1 MSKLMM
7 SVSGMRGVLGDTLD
21 PFLVLKMGN
30 AFGRWA
36 GRKTVVI
43 GGDTRPSH
51 DMVKSAVIAGLTS
64 AGVSVID
71 IGTVP
76 TPTVQQAVRFHAAA
90 GGVVITASHN
100 PEQWNGVKLMNASG
114 SFLEP
119 EEYSAVMAAYAEDT
133 LAQEAWDKV
142 GSLSL
147 DNAAISRHVD
157 VIRAALDCHQLSQSG
172 LRVLVDVNHGTGAVA
187 DPILFESLGVSVDFL
202 GASPDGR
209 FFHEPEPLE
218 KNLSALCEAMRL
230 GNYDIGFAQDPDAD
244 RLVIVDEK
252 GRFIGEDYSL
262 GFCIDYIL
270 QTANISA
277 PHVVVNLS
285 TSRVIEDITK
295 RYGGHVSYT
304 KIGEAHVTQ
313 GLKSAGAIV
322 GGEGNG
328 GVIYPKVGWGR
339 DSLVGIVIALKY
351 LAESGKSVSEI
362 VATYPKY
369 TMLREK
375 QALATPE
382 ALQTQLAQMKT
393 VFADGV
399 LDFQDGVK
407 AMFPDSWIHLR
418 PSNTEPI
425 VRIFVEAPT
434 VEAAN
439 ILLDRAIYA

>member
-1 MSKLMM
+1 MSKLMI
-7 SVSGMRGVLGDTLD
+7 SVSGMRGVVGDTLD
-21 PFLVLKMGN
+21 PLLVLKMGN

-36 GRKTVVI
+36 GNKKIVV

-51 DMVKSAVIAGLTS
+51 DMVKAAVVAGLTS
-64 AGVSVID
+64 AGASVID
-71 IGTVP
+71 IGIVP
-76 TPTVQQAVRFHAAA
+76 TPTVQQAVRFHGAA
-90 GGVVITASHN
+90 GGVVVTASHN
-100 PEQWNGVKLMNASG
+100 PEQWNGIKLMNASG

-119 EEYSAVMAAYAEDT
+119 DEYTAVMSAYLDPLFAKSTWDQVGT
-133 LAQEAWDKV
+133 VSVDSEAI
-142 GSLSL
+142 
-147 DNAAISRHVD
+147 ARHVD
-157 VIRAALDCHQLSQSG
+157 VIMSALDCHKLADSK
-172 LRVLVDVNHGTGAVA
+172 LRVLVDVNHGAGAVA
-187 DPILFESLGVSVDFL
+187 DPILFEKLGITVDFL
-202 GASPDGR
+202 EAAPDGR
-209 FFHEPEPLE
+209 FSHEPEPLE
-218 KNLSALCEAMRL
+218 KNLLLLCETMRS

-270 QTANISA
+270 QTVGGTA

-285 TSRVIEDITK
+285 TSRVIEDIVT
-295 RYGGHVSYT
+295 RYGGAVTYT

-313 GLKSAGAIV
+313 GLKALNAVV

-339 DSLVGIVIALKY
+339 DSLVGMVIALKY

-362 VATYPKY
+362 VSTYPTY
-369 TMLREK
+369 VMLREK

-382 ALQTQLAQMKT
+382 ALQQQLATMKS
-393 VFADGV
+393 VFSDGV
-399 LDFQDGVK
+399 VDLQDGVK
-407 AMFPDSWIHLR
+407 AMFSDSWIHLR

-434 VEAAN
+434 AKAAR
-439 ILLDRAIYA
+439 ILLDRAMYA